1 MKSFFNL
8 TKIHFLGAFIVL
20 IFIGT
25 HQISAQK
32 TIEITPSFGYHFGTK
47 LNYGPNYLK
56 YKDSEQW
63 GITLGFETF
72 DETMVEISYIHQGT
86 SVNIRDVVLSPFEA
100 RLADVSGDWIMI
112 GGTKYF
118 PTGKLRPFFGGALG
132 LAIFSPSKENRDIIN
147 RSISSETKFA
157 FSFKGGVNIMF
168 SDRVGLN
175 LQGNLMFPVNWG
187 GVYVSGGTGGVG
199 AGVSLGSTTII
210 GGFSTGLVF
219 RLN

>member
-1 MKSFFNL
+1 MNSKLNK
-8 TKIHFLGAFIVL
+8 TKILLIGICLVFFFGAM
-20 IFIGT
+20 
-25 HQISAQK
+25 QQSKAQ

-72 DETMVEISYIHQGT
+72 DETMIELSYIHQGT
-86 SVNIRDVVLSPFEA
+86 SINIRDIILSPSER
-100 RLADVSGDWIMI
+100 RLADVSGDWIMV

-118 PTGKLRPFFGGALG
+118 PKGKLRPFFGGALG
-132 LAIFSPSKENRDIIN
+132 LAIFSPSNEDRSIIN

-199 AGVSLGSTTII
+199 AGVSLGSTTVI

-219 RLN
+219 RMN

>member
-1 MKSFFNL
+1 MKL
-8 TKIHFLGAFIVL
+8 TKIHFLGVFIVL
-20 IFIGT
+20 IFLGS
-25 HQISAQK
+25 HHVNAQ

-47 LNYGPNYLK
+47 LKYGPNYLK

-72 DETMVEISYIHQGT
+72 NETMVEISYIHQGT
-86 SVNIRDVVLSPFEA
+86 SVNIRDVILSPTE
-100 RLADVSGDWIMI
+100 RKLADVSGDWVML

-118 PTGKLRPFFGGALG
+118 PKGKIRPFLGGSLG
-132 LAIFSPSKENRDIIN
+132 LAFFSPSNENREIIN

-157 FSFKGGVNIMF
+157 LSAKGGVNIMF

-175 LQGNLMFPVNWG
+175 LQGNLMFPINWG
-187 GVYVSGGTGGVG
+187 GVYIAGGTGGVG
-199 AGVSLGSTTII
+199 AGVTLGSSTII